1 MNYIARVFDDVLEE
15 SLRTNGAV
23 YVTGPKWCGK
33 STTCIRHAKSVH
45 DFGALDSDN
54 SIALAKL
61 SPIEFLR
68 HGERPMLLDEWQVV
82 PRLWDAVKYE
92 VDRSDRLGNFIL
104 SSGVTIPE
112 DEIRHTGTGRIARR
126 RMRTMSLF
134 ESGEGEHSV
143 SLASLLAGEEVVC
156 FSSLSLMDYA
166 RLICRGGWPS
176 AVTRPEAGFSLTRS
190 FFQNLVAMDMFP
202 VGRGRADRSE
212 SLAESFLRAY
222 ARSVGSSRSVSA
234 IAEDIGTSRP
244 TAYRFMATLENLY
257 VSEDLAAWNPNLRS
271 KTVIRTSP
279 VRHLTDPSISAAAL
293 SATPDWLMK
302 DIRTFGLLFEELA
315 VRDIRTYGEA
325 HGAKAYHYR
334 DKAGREADLVLQ
346 FPDGRWALIEV
357 KMREQEVVD
366 EAARNLIRLSEDIDE
381 LHQPAFL
388 MVVTHGDAGFRRE
401 DGVYQIPLGCLRP

>member
-1 MNYIARVFDDVLEE
+1 MKYIARVFDDILEE

-23 YVTGPKWCGK
+23 YVIGPKWCGK
-33 STTCIRHAKSVH
+33 STTCARHANSVH
-45 DFGALDSDN
+45 DFGALDSE
-54 SIALAKL
+54 SVIVLARL
-61 SPIEFLR
+61 SPLNFLKN
-68 HGERPMLLDEWQVV
+68 GGRPMLLDEWQVV
-82 PRLWDAVKYE
+82 PSLWDAVKYD
-92 VDRSDRLGNFIL
+92 VDRSEQLGNFIL
-104 SSGVTIPE
+104 SGSVSVPE
-112 DEIRHTGTGRIARR
+112 EDIRHTGTGRIARR

-176 AVTRPEAGFSLTRS
+176 AVTRPEAGFSLARS

-244 TAYRFMATLENLY
+244 TADRLMATLENLY

-271 KTVIRTSP
+271 KTAIRTSP
-279 VRHLTDPSISAAAL
+279 VRHLTEPSISAAAL